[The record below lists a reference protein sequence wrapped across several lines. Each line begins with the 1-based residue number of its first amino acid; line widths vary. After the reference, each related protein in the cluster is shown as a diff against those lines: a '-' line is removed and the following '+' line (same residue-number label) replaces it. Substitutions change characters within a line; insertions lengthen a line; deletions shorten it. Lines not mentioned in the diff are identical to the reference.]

1 MAYKERKLLMKH
13 LYISPNWA
21 NTEQI
26 LNLQQEVLSPALT
39 ASYFLAGKDSFCILI
54 S

>member
-13 LYISPNWA
+13 LYSSPNWA

-26 LNLQQEVLSPALT
+26 LNLQQEASSPALK
-39 ASYFLAGKDSFCILI
+39 ASYYLAGKDSFFIL